1 MISFKKARDIIS
13 ACAPFKK
20 VKKVR
25 LENAWNRVL
34 AEDTPAAIDG
44 PDFDKSVVDGFA
56 VCGCDILRAPVVL
69 KILEHIPAGKV
80 PAKKIAGGTCSMIA
94 TGAMMPRGACAVVM
108 KEDCRIVDRSHVKV
122 LKKIRPKENVYKK
135 AKDFKKGDL
144 LLKKGSA
151 LDMAKIAL
159 LASQGLATVPVY
171 EAPAIA
177 ILTTGDEV
185 IEPGFK
191 KKPGQIW
198 NATGAMLA
206 HALAIMNIKPRYLG
220 IAKDD
225 PKVLLKKIREG
236 LTYDCLIITGAVS
249 MGERDFVPQLLR
261 KLKVSVVFHKVC
273 IRPGKPFLF
282 GRCGR
287 RFIFGLPGNPVSSL
301 VSFLLFV
308 LPAIERMSGKKA
320 GSVFQKGILTNS
332 VYNETDRLS
341 LFPGRIA
348 RKPDHVSVEPIA
360 YSGSSDLLAVSK
372 ADCFFVLDR
381 AQKKEKNSGVQ
392 FFELTL

>member
-20 VKKVR
+20 IKKVR

-94 TGAMMPRGACAVVM
+94 TGAMMPRGARAVVM
-108 KEDCRIVDRSHVKV
+108 KEDCHIVDRSHVKV

-171 EAPAIA
+171 EAPAVA

-185 IEPGFK
+185 IEPGLK

-206 HALAIMNIKPRYLG
+206 HALAIMNIKPGYLG

-249 MGERDFVPQLLR
+249 MGERDLVPQLLR
-261 KLKVSVVFHKVC
+261 KLKVSVVFHKVR
-273 IRPGKPFLF
+273 IRPGKPLLF

-287 RFIFGLPGNPVSSL
+287 RLIFGLPGNPVSSL

-308 LPAIERMSGKKA
+308 APAISKMSGFKE
-320 GSVFQKGILTNS
+320 GNFLEKGILQKG
-332 VYNETDRLS
+332 VYNKSDRYS
-341 LFPGRIA
+341 LYPASVAIKKGRTLL
-348 RKPDHVSVEPIA
+348 KPIHYNGSADIRAVAEADAFFMLDKGKMAS
-360 YSGSSDLLAVSK
+360 SGSQVDFLRL
-372 ADCFFVLDR
+372 
-381 AQKKEKNSGVQ
+381 
-392 FFELTL
+392 